1 MNSDTLAALVTVPT
15 VSNSN
20 LFSGL
25 LNPIGFIGF
34 IL

>member
-1 MNSDTLAALVTVPT
+1 MKSDTLAALVTVPT

-20 LFSGL
+20 PFSVL